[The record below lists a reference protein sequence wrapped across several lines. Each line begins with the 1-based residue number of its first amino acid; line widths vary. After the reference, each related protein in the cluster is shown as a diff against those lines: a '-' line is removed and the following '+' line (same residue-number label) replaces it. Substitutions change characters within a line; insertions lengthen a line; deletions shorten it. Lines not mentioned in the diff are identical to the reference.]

1 MDRLIA
7 RDRLDDRDARARP
20 VPPTVPDGH
29 RPLLDRL
36 FDAGLLVR
44 TGVDGLYGRSG
55 AFEGVVEALDR
66 WVTRLGADDSAEI
79 MRFPPGMS
87 RSAFERSGYLKG
99 FPHLAG
105 TVHSFCGNEA
115 EHARMLGCVEAG
127 ADWSGNQAMTDIVL
141 TPAACYP
148 LYPAVAARG
157 SLPAGGSLF
166 DLQSYCFRH
175 EPSLEPTRMQM
186 FRMREFVRLGSPD
199 AVLDFRETWLDRGTR
214 MMRELGLPLSVDL
227 ANDPFFGRAGRML
240 ANNQRTQ
247 GLKFELNV
255 PINRVDKPTAC
266 LSFNYHQ
273 DHFGEIWGLTQAD
286 GSVAH
291 TACVGFGL
299 ERITLALLHHHGLDR
314 AAWPAS
320 VRGTLWG

>member
-1 MDRLIA
+1 MDRIA
-7 RDRLDDRDARARP
+7 TFDPPETVAEAGYEPDAPAPR
-20 VPPTVPDGH
+20 T
-29 RPLLDRL
+29 LLDRL

-55 AFEGVVEALDR
+55 TFEGVVEALDR
-66 WVTRLGADDSAEI
+66 LVTRLGAADGAEV

-87 RSAFERSGYLKG
+87 RKTFERSGYLKG

-115 EHARMLGCVEAG
+115 EHATMLACVEAG
-127 ADWSGNQAMTDIVL
+127 DDWTGRQAATDIVL

-148 LYPAVAARG
+148 LYPTVAARG
-157 SLPAGGSLF
+157 ALPEGGSLF

-175 EPSLEPTRMQM
+175 EPSLEPTRMQL
-186 FRMREFVRLGSPD
+186 FRMREYVCLGSPD
-199 AVLDFRETWLDRGTR
+199 AVLAFREAWLARGEA
-214 MMRELGLPLSVDL
+214 MMRDLGLPLAVDP

-240 ANNQRTQ
+240 ANNQRAQ

-255 PINRVDKPTAC
+255 PVNSAEKPTAC

-273 DHFGEIWGLTQAD
+273 DHFGETWGLRQAD

-299 ERITLALLHHHGLDR
+299 ERIALALLAHHGLDP
-314 AAWPAS
+314 AAWPAA
-320 VRGTLWG
+320 VRAQLWG

>member
-1 MDRLIA
+1 MDSLPA
-7 RDRLDDRDARARP
+7 LDADASSEAFSGSAAADA
-20 VPPTVPDGH
+20 PTF
-29 RPLLDRL
+29 LDRL

-55 AFEGVVEALDR
+55 AFESVVEALDR
-66 WVTRLGADDSAEI
+66 LVSRLGAEDGAEV

-87 RSAFERSGYLKG
+87 RPAFERSGYLKG

-115 EHARMLGCVEAG
+115 DHARLLACVEAG
-127 ADWSGNQAMTDIVL
+127 KDWTDKQAATDIVL

-148 LYPAVAARG
+148 LYPTAAARG
-157 SLPAGGSLF
+157 PLPQNGLLF

-186 FRMREFVRLGSPD
+186 FRMREYVRMGSPD
-199 AVLDFRETWLDRGTR
+199 EVLAFREVWLDRGTK
-214 MMRELGLPLSVDL
+214 MMAGLGLPLAVDL
-227 ANDPFFGRAGRML
+227 ANDPFFGRAGKML
-240 ANNQRTQ
+240 ANNQRNQ
-247 GLKFELNV
+247 NLKFELNV
-255 PINRVDKPTAC
+255 PVNSVEKPTAC

-273 DHFGEIWGLTQAD
+273 DHFGTTWGLTQAD

-299 ERITLALLHHHGLDR
+299 ERITLALLRHHGLDL
-314 AAWPAS
+314 AAWPAE
-320 VRGTLWG
+320 VRATLWG